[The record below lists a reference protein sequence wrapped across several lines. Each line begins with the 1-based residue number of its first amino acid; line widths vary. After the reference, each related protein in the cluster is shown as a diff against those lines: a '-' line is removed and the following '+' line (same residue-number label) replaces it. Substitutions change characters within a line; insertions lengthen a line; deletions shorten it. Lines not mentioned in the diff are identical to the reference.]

1 MRVSIKAF
9 TTIGNETMDINDVIE
24 LARRA
29 GQQLM
34 TLWQQPIT
42 VRLKADRTP
51 VTQAD
56 QLAHQIIEVGLNRLS
71 PQIPV
76 LSEEGTVAPWTQRQQ
91 WRQYWLVDPLDGTKD
106 FVHGR
111 PEFTVNIALIELH
124 RPVLGVVYAPAL
136 DKLYYACQRQGAYVQ
151 YGDSA
156 ARPIHSCQQVPAVPR
171 IVCSRFHADAHLSE
185 RLTPLADYHLMTL
198 SSSLKFGVVAE
209 GEADVY
215 PRFGATSQW
224 DTAAGQ
230 CVLEV
235 AGGQVVDFNQQPLQY
250 NQRESLINDHFL
262 ASGAAADDWRRF
274 FSPLESDS

>member
-1 MRVSIKAF
+1 
-9 TTIGNETMDINDVIE
+9 MDIYDVIDV
-24 LARRA
+24 ARQA

-34 TLWQQPIT
+34 RLWQQPIE
-42 VRLKADRTP
+42 VRLKVDRTP

-56 QLAHQIIEVGLNRLS
+56 QLAHQIVETGLQRLA
-71 PQIPV
+71 PRIPL
-76 LSEEGTVAPWTQRQQ
+76 LSEEGAVAPWSQRRQ

-111 PEFTVNIALIELH
+111 PEFTVNIALIDLH

-151 YGDSA
+151 YSDSA
-156 ARPIHSCQQVPAVPR
+156 ARPIHSGQRASAVPR
-171 IVCSRFHADAHLSE
+171 IVCSRFHADAHLNE
-185 RLTPLADYHLMTL
+185 HLAPLADYHLMTL

-215 PRFGATSQW
+215 PRLGPTSQW

-235 AGGQVVDFNQQPLQY
+235 AGGQVVDFRQQPLQY

-262 ASGAAADDWRRF
+262 ACGAEVEPWRRMF
-274 FSPLESDS
+274 KSD